1 MKILILGGGISGL
14 SAAWYAR
21 KKYPNS
27 EILVLEKMGRLGG
40 WIQTS
45 HRGGF
50 FFEEGPR
57 TFAGKRCPNLL
68 GLIDEVGLG
77 PQLIFSDPCAS
88 SRFLFSKGK
97 LRSMASFIPM
107 LLFPLLR
114 EPFIPRGKRQDE
126 SIYDF
131 AKRRLGPKI
140 ANTIIDALA
149 LGIFA
154 GDIHKLSIRSC
165 FPPLCKWEEK
175 WGSLVL
181 GALFS
186 KKRKGPQGLF
196 SLKNG
201 MGSLIE
207 ALGQKSQAE
216 TLLNKTVEE
225 IRKDGVVANGRF
237 YPADLIVSALNG
249 SSLGQLTG
257 LWRGFNETD
266 LSIVH
271 LAYKGDVLPKKGF
284 GYLVPSQEKEN
295 LLGMVW
301 DSAVFPQQSA
311 SEETRVTAMMR
322 EGGVESALDAMKRHL
337 GISALPIFTFAY
349 LAKGAIPQFHVGYAK
364 QLAHFEAEIKK
375 AFPSLVL
382 LGNYLR
388 GASVDACISL
398 AKQAFG

>member
-1 MKILILGGGISGL
+1 MKILVLGGGISGL

-27 EILVLEKMGRLGG
+27 DISVLEKMGRLGG
-40 WIQTS
+40 CIQTS
-45 HRGGF
+45 RRGGF

-57 TFAGKRCPNLL
+57 TFAAKRCPNLL
-68 GLIDEVGLG
+68 GLIEEIGLG
-77 PQLIFSDPCAS
+77 AQLIFSDPNAS

-97 LRSMASFIPM
+97 LRSLSSFIPM
-107 LLFPLLR
+107 MIFPLLR
-114 EPFIPRGKRQDE
+114 EPFIPRGKGQDE

-131 AKRRLGPKI
+131 AKRRLGSKI
-140 ANTIIDALA
+140 ANTLIDALA

-154 GDIHKLSIRSC
+154 GDIRRLSVRSC
-165 FPPLCKWEEK
+165 FPPLCKWEEN

-196 SLKNG
+196 TLKNG

-207 ALGQKSQAE
+207 ALGEKSQAE
-216 TLLNKTVEE
+216 IRLNETVEE
-225 IRKDGVVANGRF
+225 IRKDGIVANGRF

-249 SSLGQLTG
+249 SSLGQVTG
-257 LWRGFNETD
+257 LWHGFNATD

-271 LAYKGDVLPKKGF
+271 LAYKGNVLPKKGF
-284 GYLVPSQEKEN
+284 GYLVPSQEKES

-301 DSAVFPQQSA
+301 DSAVFPQQNA

-322 EGGVESALDAMKRHL
+322 EGSVESALDAMKRHL
-337 GISALPIFTFAY
+337 GISAFPIFTFTY
-349 LAKGAIPQFHVGYAK
+349 LAQGAIPQFYVGYEK
-364 QLAHFEAEIKK
+364 QLAHFEEKIKK

-398 AKQAFG
+398 AKQSFS